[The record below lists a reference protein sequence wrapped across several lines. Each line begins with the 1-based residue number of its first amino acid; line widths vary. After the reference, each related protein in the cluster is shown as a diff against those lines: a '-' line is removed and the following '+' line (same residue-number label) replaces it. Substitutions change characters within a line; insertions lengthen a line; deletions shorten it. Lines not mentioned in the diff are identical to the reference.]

1 MPVATGTLRYQ
12 HMQIPGERLQALQ
25 VSETPRV
32 EIATAK
38 DIAALGELRLRT
50 GWYASTELL
59 GALVTWEHACVLLI
73 RARAVDPGSSHP
85 DEIIASTSAI
95 AAGQVGV
102 IGNVVVD
109 AEFRRRGLA
118 RITTSTALEWLR
130 GRQVSTVLLDATSD
144 GRPLYTQLGF
154 LPVGRSWYTR
164 TRLDMLDR
172 RRLVELAG
180 ATRAETHPQRDL
192 ILTSE
197 LDRRAFGGDR
207 TELLALMLQLP
218 HNWLVIAR
226 ESPDG
231 DPIGYLIYGGLR
243 DTLPLHTHPSMHLGP
258 LIARDQ
264 ATAAAL
270 LLAMSY
276 EDAPWRLVLPPSVH
290 SDVEV
295 RASMP
300 GVARENLEFY
310 RSAGLELHEDDVLM
324 QLNLQASGPAS
335 VSHFSTVKST
345 QLERLPP
352 SPYPGDPGQVYAWLA
367 PMSF

>member
-1 MPVATGTLRYQ
+1 
-12 HMQIPGERLQALQ
+12 LQALQ
-25 VSETPRV
+25 VNETPQV

-59 GALVTWEHACVLLI
+59 GALVAWEHACVLLV
-73 RARAVDPGSSHP
+73 RARTVDPGSSYP

-130 GRQVSTVLLDATSD
+130 GRQVSTVLLDATRD

-154 LPVGRSWYTR
+154 LPVGHSWYTR
-164 TRLDMLDR
+164 TRLDTLDR

-180 ATRAETHPQRDL
+180 ATRAETHPQGDL
-192 ILTSE
+192 ILTGE
-197 LDRRAFGGDR
+197 LDQRAFGGDR
-207 TELLALMLQLP
+207 TGLLALMLQLP
-218 HNWLVIAR
+218 HNWLVMAR

-243 DTLPLHTHPSMHLGP
+243 DTLPLHTHPSIHLGP
-258 LIARDQ
+258 LIARNQ
-264 ATAAAL
+264 AAAAAL
-270 LLAMSY
+270 LAAVSH
-276 EDAPWRLVLPPSVH
+276 EDAPWRFVLPPSVH
-290 SDVEV
+290 SEVEV

-300 GVARENLEFY
+300 GVAHENLEFY
-310 RSAGLELHEDDVLM
+310 RSIGLELHEDDVLM
-324 QLNLQASGPAS
+324 QLELKAPVRAGVSSGFTDRS
-335 VSHFSTVKST
+335 KRM
-345 QLERLPP
+345 ERLPTH
-352 SPYPGDPGQVYAWLA
+352 PYPGDPQQVYAWLA

>member
-1 MPVATGTLRYQ
+1 MVTGTLRYR
-12 HMQIPGERLQALQ
+12 HMQTPGERLQALQ
-25 VSETPRV
+25 VSETPPV

-59 GALVTWEHACVLLI
+59 GALVAWEHACVLLV

-109 AEFRRRGLA
+109 SEFRRRGLA
-118 RITTSTALEWLR
+118 RVTTSTALHWLQSR
-130 GRQVSTVLLDATSD
+130 LVPTVLLDATRD

-164 TRLDMLDR
+164 TRLGALDR

-180 ATRAETHPQRDL
+180 ATQAETHPQEDL
-192 ILTSE
+192 PLTSE

-207 TELLALMLQLP
+207 TGLLALMLQLP

-226 ESPDG
+226 ESPGG
-231 DPIGYLIYGGLR
+231 DPTGYLIYGGLR
-243 DTLPLHTHPSMHLGP
+243 DTLPLHTHPSIHLGP
-258 LIARDQ
+258 LIARNQ
-264 ATAAAL
+264 AAAAAL
-270 LLAMSY
+270 LSAVAR
-276 EDAPWRLVLPPSVH
+276 EDAPWRLALHPSVH
-290 SDVEV
+290 SEVEV

-300 GVARENLEFY
+300 GVAHENLEFY
-310 RSAGLELHEDDVLM
+310 RSVGLELHEDDVLM
-324 QLNLQASGPAS
+324 QLELKAPVPVG
-335 VSHFSTVKST
+335 VSRGSTDRFMQVE
-345 QLERLPP
+345 QLPP
-352 SPYPGDPGQVYAWLA
+352 SPYPGDPQQVYAWLA